1 MSTAL
6 RLKRKWKRILCARL
20 LYETMDH
27 SDIQF
32 SLRDKTPNEFGT
44 FMPSETL
51 LTARVNLK
59 FLTIALT
66 LLGLLVLSAGVPQPT
81 NAQSRPFGAGIIVG
95 SPTGLNFKYW
105 QTRRK
110 AIDVSAAWSFSRN
123 DAFHLH
129 GDFLRH
135 RYDVLEA
142 DRTPLY
148 FGLGAR
154 LIIADNYSRLGIR
167 FPLGVTH
174 LIQQEPF
181 DIFFEIAPILNLAP
195 DTDLDIDGGFGIR
208 YYFRQNQ

>member
-1 MSTAL
+1 MPTN
-6 RLKRKWKRILCARL
+6 RL
-20 LYETMDH
+20 LPA
-27 SDIQF
+27 S
-32 SLRDKTPNEFGT
+32 
-44 FMPSETL
+44 
-51 LTARVNLK
+51 VNLK
-59 FLTIALT
+59 SATAALI
-66 LLGLLVLSAGVPQPT
+66 LFGLMFFSAGMPQQAT
-81 NAQSRPFGAGIIVG
+81 AQSRPFGAGIIVG

-154 LIIADNYSRLGIR
+154 LIIADNYSRFGIR

-174 LIQQEPF
+174 LFQQEPF